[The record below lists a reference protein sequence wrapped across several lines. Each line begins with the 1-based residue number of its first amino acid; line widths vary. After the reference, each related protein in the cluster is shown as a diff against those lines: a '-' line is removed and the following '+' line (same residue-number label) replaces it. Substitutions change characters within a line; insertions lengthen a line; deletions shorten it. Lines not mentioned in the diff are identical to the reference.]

1 MTLAVSLTV
10 TLTPTLVATLAVSLT
25 VTLAPTLIATLAVS
39 LTVTLARILG
49 DSRPFGGQIWFSPR
63 SSRD

>member
-10 TLTPTLVATLAVSLT
+10 TLTPSLVATLAVSLT
-25 VTLAPTLIATLAVS
+25 ASLTPSLVETLAVS

-49 DSRPFGGQIWFSPR
+49 DSRPFGDQIWLSPR
-63 SSRD
+63 SPRD